1 VCYGSISS
9 LQQVCQLDSVG
20 GTAYEFRDVPQERI
34 PAIAQKMQ
42 EDFLHAAENAGV
54 QDIYVV
60 DNITRTGMVY
70 LNWLEL
76 LDTNVIVI
84 FVLMCAVAGITLISS
99 LFILILN
106 SISTIGILRAIGATK
121 HSVRTI
127 FLMVAMKL
135 VGLGMIFGN
144 VFALVLI
151 WLQDTYHFM
160 PLDAEMYYL
169 SHVPVKIDWLGIL
182 LINVGVAVFAWL
194 TLVLPARF
202 ASTISP
208 AKTMRYE

>member
-1 VCYGSISS
+1 MQDKFI
-9 LQQVCQLDSVG
+9 
-20 GTAYEFRDVPQERI
+20 
-34 PAIAQKMQ
+34 AIAQ
-42 EDFLHAAENAGV
+42 ETAA
-54 QDIYVV
+54 QDVYVV
-60 DNITRTGMVY
+60 DNITRTGIVY
-70 LNWLEL
+70 INWLKL

-84 FVLMCAVAGITLISS
+84 FALMCAVAGITLISS

-106 SISTIGILRAIGATK
+106 SISTIGIIRAIGATK

-127 FLMVAMKL
+127 FLLVAMRL

-144 VFALVLI
+144 VFALALI
-151 WLQDTYHFM
+151 WLQKTYHIM

-169 SHVPVKIDWLGIL
+169 SHVPVEINVPGIV
-182 LINVGVAVFAWL
+182 LINIGVAVFAWL
-194 TLVLPARF
+194 TLALPARF